1 MAGHS
6 LYALYGGTCWKA
18 NWPRCIWAAV
28 FDTGCQPRT
37 SSPSRRATAPYSMD
51 CGSGA
56 PCVRTVRAPPL
67 SHRTAPP
74 RNHNHTCGAVRSV
87 FIPRLAPPPVRVGA
101 AATLAHEVEQ
111 MHEAQVKVE
120 YVSK

>member
-1 MAGHS
+1 MG
-6 LYALYGGTCWKA
+6 
-18 NWPRCIWAAV
+18 
-28 FDTGCQPRT
+28 
-37 SSPSRRATAPYSMD
+37 

-74 RNHNHTCGAVRSV
+74 RNHNHTCGAVGSA
-87 FIPRLAPPPVRVGA
+87 FNPAASSTACACVGA